1 MKSPRHNWMEK
12 AYFPIDLPLGQCC
25 RITLQ
30 GGDHMGYHVKWVEEH
45 LGVTRKA
52 LRIYEEKGLMPK
64 NVGRQYRSYDEEDID
79 RIWTIKVFQG
89 MGYSLSEIVD
99 LVSAVNCE
107 DFDFQESISQKVISL
122 EAKRAEAERLLG
134 YAKMI
139 QLTGR
144 FPSRPKEMGNVT
156 FDTFHENSLAG
167 WNVHNDPRAES
178 ALTLVEQLLE
188 QPKDSWGESELG
200 RMLQALL
207 DFGMNKAAMEATLG
221 LDILQKAIIARS
233 EQGADSV
240 EVQLLVKL
248 LHEQVQE
255 LAGEDSMSPQHF
267 GRLYSSSVMEGQIG
281 RLSQQKYGAD
291 GCAFLAD
298 AIAVFGGYKNYED
311 SM

>member
-1 MKSPRHNWMEK
+1 MS
-12 AYFPIDLPLGQCC
+12 YQ
-25 RITLQ
+25 
-30 GGDHMGYHVKWVEEH
+30 VKWVAEH

-64 NVGRQYRSYDEEDID
+64 NEGGQYRSYNEEDLD
-79 RIWTIKVFQG
+79 RIWAIKVLQG

-99 LVSAVNCE
+99 LVSAVNGE

-122 EAKRAEAERLLG
+122 EANRAEAERLLG

-144 FPSRPKEMGNVT
+144 FPSRPKEMGSVT
-156 FDTFHENSLAG
+156 FDAFHENALEG

-178 ALTLVEQLLE
+178 AQTLVGQLLE
-188 QPKDSWGESELG
+188 QPEDSWGESELG

-207 DFGMNKAAMEATLG
+207 DFGMNRAAMEATLS
-221 LDILQKAIIARS
+221 LDILQKAIISRS
-233 EQGADSV
+233 DQGADSA
-240 EVQLLVKL
+240 EVQLLVKIL
-248 LHEQVQE
+248 YEQVQKF
-255 LAGEDSMSPQHF
+255 AGDDAMPPHHF
-267 GRLYSSSVMEGQIG
+267 GRLYSSSIMEGQIG
-281 RLSQQKYGAD
+281 QSSQQKYGTD

-298 AIAVFGGYKNYED
+298 AIAIFGGFKNYED

>member
-1 MKSPRHNWMEK
+1 MS
-12 AYFPIDLPLGQCC
+12 YQ
-25 RITLQ
+25 
-30 GGDHMGYHVKWVEEH
+30 VKWVAEH

-64 NVGRQYRSYDEEDID
+64 NEGGQYRSYNEEDLD
-79 RIWTIKVFQG
+79 RIWAIKVLQG

-99 LVSAVNCE
+99 LVSAVNGE

-144 FPSRPKEMGNVT
+144 FPSRPKEMGSVT
-156 FDTFHENSLAG
+156 FDAFHENALEG

-178 ALTLVEQLLE
+178 AQTLVGQLLE
-188 QPKDSWGESELG
+188 QPEDSWGESELG

-207 DFGMNKAAMEATLG
+207 DFGMNRAAMEATLS
-221 LDILQKAIIARS
+221 LDILQKAIISRS
-233 EQGADSV
+233 DQGADSA
-240 EVQLLVKL
+240 EVQLLVKIL
-248 LHEQVQE
+248 YEQVQKF
-255 LAGEDSMSPQHF
+255 AGDDAMPPHHF
-267 GRLYSSSVMEGQIG
+267 GRLYSSSIMEGQIG
-281 RLSQQKYGAD
+281 QSSQQKYGTD

-298 AIAVFGGYKNYED
+298 AIAIFGGFKNYED

>member
-1 MKSPRHNWMEK
+1 MS
-12 AYFPIDLPLGQCC
+12 YQ
-25 RITLQ
+25 
-30 GGDHMGYHVKWVEEH
+30 VKWVAEH

-52 LRIYEEKGLMPK
+52 LRIYEEKGLIPK
-64 NVGRQYRSYDEEDID
+64 NEGGQYRSYDEKDLD
-79 RIWTIKVFQG
+79 RIWAIKVLQG

-99 LVSAVNCE
+99 LVSAVNGE

-144 FPSRPKEMGNVT
+144 FPSRPKEMGSVT
-156 FDTFHENSLAG
+156 FDAFHENALEG

-178 ALTLVEQLLE
+178 AQTLVEQLLE
-188 QPKDSWGESELG
+188 QPEDSWGESELG

-207 DFGMNKAAMEATLG
+207 DFGMNRVAMEATLS
-221 LDILQKAIIARS
+221 LDILQKAIISRS
-233 EQGADSV
+233 DQGADSA
-240 EVQLLVKL
+240 EVQLLVKIL
-248 LHEQVQE
+248 YEQVQE
-255 LAGEDSMSPQHF
+255 LAGDDTMPPHQF
-267 GRLYSSSVMEGQIG
+267 GRLYSSSIMEGQIG
-281 RLSQQKYGAD
+281 QLSQQKYGTD

-298 AIAVFGGYKNYED
+298 AIAVFGGFKNYKD